1 MPEPCDRLSAVQ
13 SLALP
18 AGGCVASPT
27 LTAGASLM
35 RFPLSVLRKTPMTA
49 TVPPPPRARS
59 QAKLVFFVVFVL
71 VTIFVTFMKNREV
84 FDPSSE
90 MSRHYE
96 PALRF
101 LLAHGLFGVLAL
113 SIGLFQLSNRLR
125 ARYLNVHRVLGYVY
139 AASVLI
145 AAPVAVV
152 VAARI
157 DSLSLV
163 AASVVQAFGWMAA
176 TAIALYCV
184 RNGNIVQHRRW
195 MIRGYFFAAVFTV
208 ARLLIPIPPIMA
220 LGETGIE
227 IVVWS
232 TIALAG
238 FLPNILLDWRS
249 IVTRP
254 ATKQTMAT
262 ALEQG

>member
-1 MPEPCDRLSAVQ
+1 MA
-13 SLALP
+13 
-18 AGGCVASPT
+18 
-27 LTAGASLM
+27 
-35 RFPLSVLRKTPMTA
+35 MTT
-49 TVPPPPRARS
+49 TVPSPPQKKS

-71 VTIFVTFMKNREV
+71 VTVFVTYMKNREV
-84 FDPSSE
+84 FIPTSP
-90 MSRHYE
+90 MSQHYE

-101 LLAHGLFGVLAL
+101 LLVHGLFGVLAL

-125 ARYLNVHRVLGYVY
+125 ARYLKVHRALGYVY

-145 AAPVAVV
+145 AAPIAVV

-157 DSLSLV
+157 DSPSLV
-163 AASVVQAFGWMAA
+163 AASVVQALGWMTC

-208 ARLLIPIPPIMA
+208 ARVLIPIPPIMA
-220 LGETGIE
+220 MGDTGIE

-232 TIALAG
+232 AIALAG
-238 FLPNILLDWRS
+238 FLPNILLDWRA

-254 ATKQTMAT
+254 AIKQTMAM
-262 ALEQG
+262 AIEQG

>member
-1 MPEPCDRLSAVQ
+1 
-13 SLALP
+13 
-18 AGGCVASPT
+18 
-27 LTAGASLM
+27 
-35 RFPLSVLRKTPMTA
+35 MTT
-49 TVPPPPRARS
+49 TVSPPPRKKS
-59 QAKLVFFVVFVL
+59 QAKLVFFAVFVL
-71 VTIFVTFMKNREV
+71 VTVFVMYMKNREIFV
-84 FDPSSE
+84 PTSE
-90 MSRHYE
+90 MSQHYA

-101 LLAHGLFGVLAL
+101 LLFHGLFGILAL

-125 ARYLNVHRVLGYVY
+125 ARYLKVHRALGYVY

-163 AASVVQAFGWMAA
+163 AASVVQAVGWMTS

-208 ARLLIPIPPIMA
+208 ARLLIPIPPILAM
-220 LGETGIE
+220 GDTGVE

-238 FLPNILLDWRS
+238 FLPNILLDWRA

-254 ATKQTMAT
+254 AIKQTMAT